1 MKKYSP
7 LIALTLL
14 AGCLTLST
22 LKASAQSTD
31 DKLGAIEREW
41 YDACYQKRDKEKC
54 YQLSKELVKY
64 PKSTYGKNA
73 ESNVKSY
80 EVNKALEKFQAALNA
95 FYTPPQSAAK
105 LETLFTAGDEYLA
118 LQPGQQFVV
127 GQLARAGAFS
137 AMGELA
143 YKNLDKVKGYAETAL
158 KTFESA
164 AAPEGWKKEEW
175 EPLREI
181 VQAQMN
187 QFLGWQLIVPA
198 KGDENLALEYLAKAI
213 QVKSKDPVGWKDP
226 YNYVLRTIIYNNQYS
241 ELRKPYDAMDDATKV
256 SDAGKE
262 ALKKVNDL
270 LDNKLIPEYA
280 RVLATATSKE
290 TQTYADQVK
299 PTFDTLWDYRTGAKE
314 KAADYIKNYAD
325 DPTIASIPIPAKA
338 DSSALAAPAPTTAPG
353 PVSKAPVAN
362 GGKAPANGNGS
373 KSTPAK
379 AKAKAKAK
387 PKPKKRR

>member
-1 MKKYSP
+1 MKNFSP

-22 LKASAQSTD
+22 LKASAQD
-31 DKLGAIEREW
+31 DKQGAFEREW
-41 YDACYQKRDKEKC
+41 YDACYQKKDVEKC
-54 YQLSKELVKY
+54 YQLSKEMADKY
-64 PKSTYGKNA
+64 PKGTYGEPAIKR
-73 ESNVKSY
+73 VKAY
-80 EVNKALEKFQAALNA
+80 EQTKALEKFQAALNA
-95 FYTPPQSAAK
+95 FYTPPQSVAK
-105 LETLFTAGDEYLA
+105 LEQLFVAGEEYLHI
-118 LQPGQQFVV
+118 QPGQQFVI

-143 YKNLDKVKGYAETAL
+143 YKNLDKVKSYAETAL
-158 KTFESA
+158 KTFEPA
-164 AAPEGWKKEEW
+164 APPEGWKKEDW
-175 EPLREI
+175 DQLREI

-198 KGDENLALEYLAKAI
+198 KGDQELALEYLAKALE
-213 QVKSKDPVGWKDP
+213 VKGKEGAGWKDP
-226 YNYVLRTIIYNNQYS
+226 YNYYLRTQIYNTQYI
-241 ELRKPYDAMDDATKV
+241 EVRKPYDAMTDEQKV

-290 TQTYADQVK
+290 TQTYSEQVK

-314 KAADYIKNYAD
+314 KAADYIKSYAD

-338 DSSALAAPAPTTAPG
+338 DTSALAAPAPTTAPG
-353 PVSKAPVAN
+353 AVKLQATKAAGAN
-362 GGKAPANGNGS
+362 GGKAPASSNGA
-373 KSTPAK
+373 KSAATK
-379 AKAKAKAK
+379 SKAK
-387 PKPKKRR
+387 PKPRKRK

>member
-1 MKKYSP
+1 MKNFSP
-7 LIALTLL
+7 LIALALL

-22 LKASAQSTD
+22 LKASAQD
-31 DKLGAIEREW
+31 DKQGAFEREW
-41 YDACYQKRDKEKC
+41 YDTCYQKKDVEKC
-54 YQLSKELVKY
+54 YQLSKEMAEKY
-64 PKSTYGKNA
+64 SKSTYAENAGKRIKA
-73 ESNVKSY
+73 Y
-80 EVNKALEKFQAALNA
+80 DQTKALEKFQAALNA
-95 FYTPPQSAAK
+95 FYTPPQSVAK
-105 LETLFTAGDEYLA
+105 LEQLFAAGDEYLR
-118 LQPGQQFVV
+118 LQPGQQFVI
-127 GQLARAGAFS
+127 GQVARAGAFS

-158 KTFESA
+158 KTFEPA
-164 AAPEGWKKEEW
+164 APPEGWKKEEW

-198 KGDENLALEYLAKAI
+198 KGDENLALEYLAKAT
-213 QVKSKDPVGWKDP
+213 QVKSKDAVGSRDP

-241 ELRKPYDAMDDATKV
+241 ELRKPYDAMTDEQKV

-290 TQTYADQVK
+290 TLTYSEQVK

-314 KAADYIKNYAD
+314 KAADYIKNYVD

-338 DSSALAAPAPTTAPG
+338 DSSALAAPVPTTAPG
-353 PVSKAPVAN
+353 PVKLQSTKAAAPTN
-362 GGKAPANGNGS
+362 GGKSA
-373 KSTPAK
+373 TPK
-379 AKAKAKAK
+379 TKAK

>member
-1 MKKYSP
+1 MKNFSP

-22 LKASAQSTD
+22 LKASAQD
-31 DKLGAIEREW
+31 DKQGAFEREW
-41 YDACYQKRDKEKC
+41 YDTCYQKKDVEKC
-54 YQLSKELVKY
+54 YQLSKELVEKY
-64 PKSTYGKNA
+64 PKSSTYAENAGKRIKA
-73 ESNVKSY
+73 Y
-80 EVNKALEKFQAALNA
+80 DQTKALEKFQAALNA
-95 FYTPPQSAAK
+95 FYTPPQSIAK
-105 LETLFTAGDEYLA
+105 LEQLFAAGDEYLR
-118 LQPGQQFVV
+118 LQPGQQFVI
-127 GQLARAGAFS
+127 GQVARAGAFS

-158 KTFESA
+158 KTFEP
-164 AAPEGWKKEEW
+164 AAPPEAWKKEEW

-198 KGDENLALEYLAKAI
+198 KGDENLALEYLAKAT
-213 QVKSKDPVGWKDP
+213 QVKSKDAVGWRDP

-241 ELRKPYDAMDDATKV
+241 ELRKPYDVMTDEQKV

-290 TQTYADQVK
+290 TQTYSEQVK

-314 KAADYIKNYAD
+314 KAADYIKNYVD
-325 DPTIASIPIPAKA
+325 NPTIASIPIPAKA
-338 DSSALAAPAPTTAPG
+338 DSSALATPVPTTAPG
-353 PVSKAPVAN
+353 PVKLQSTKAAGVNGAKAPAPGN
-362 GGKAPANGNGS
+362 GGKSAPAKG
-373 KSTPAK
+373 
-379 AKAKAKAK
+379 K
-387 PKPKKRR
+387 PKPKSRKRR